1 MATTKN
7 IQSVERAFSILELFQ
22 KTGSTEHSLKEI
34 AQALDLNKSTAFG
47 LINTLTD
54 LGYLQQ
60 NTENQ
65 KYTLGLKLLS
75 FTNTVKVQNIIIR
88 AVHPYLE
95 QLNRRFGE
103 TVHCAVRHNDGVIYV
118 DKVEA
123 TGSIHISTQIG
134 TLNDLHC
141 TGVGKCI
148 LAYMPQEDQERVLNG
163 NLKTVTVNTITNSQQ
178 LRREIETV
186 RRQGYARDREEIAIG
201 LSCLAVP
208 VFSGPETVACAIS
221 VSGMTSRIQAAWE
234 HGLLEELK
242 RVAAEISKKTFGYEA

>member
-1 MATTKN
+1 MSTTKS

-22 KTGSTEHSLKEI
+22 QTGCAEHSLKEI
-34 AQALDLNKSTAFG
+34 AQALELNKSTAFG
-47 LINTLTD
+47 LVNTLTE

-60 NTENQ
+60 NRENQ
-65 KYTLGLKLLS
+65 KYALGLRLLS
-75 FTNTVKVQNIIIR
+75 FSNTVKVQNIIIR
-88 AVHPYLE
+88 TVHPYLE
-95 QLNRRFGE
+95 QINRKYGE
-103 TVHCAVRHNDGVIYV
+103 TVHCAVRQGDGVIYI

-148 LAYMPQEDQERVLNG
+148 LAYMPPEDQERVLNG
-163 NLKTVTVNTITNSQQ
+163 PLKTMTIHTVTNAEQ

-186 RRQGYARDREEIAIG
+186 RRQGYATDSEEIAIG

-208 VFSGPETVACAIS
+208 VFSGPDTVACAIS
-221 VSGMTSRIQAAWE
+221 VSGMTVRIQNARDN
-234 HGLLEELK
+234 GLLEDLQ
-242 RVAAEISKKTFGYEA
+242 RLAREISRQIFGS